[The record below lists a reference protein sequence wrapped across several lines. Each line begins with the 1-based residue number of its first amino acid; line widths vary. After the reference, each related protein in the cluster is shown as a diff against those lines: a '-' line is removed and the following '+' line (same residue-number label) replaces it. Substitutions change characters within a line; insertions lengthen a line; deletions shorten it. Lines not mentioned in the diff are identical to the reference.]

1 MGLFSSIFSSPKT
14 KAEWDKKIMELNM
27 ELARLKAQYA
37 AAKPHLKPGM
47 SHNHNW
53 HIAGIERC
61 KAELANAKI
70 QRKNAPK

>member
-1 MGLFSSIFSSPKT
+1 MIMGLFGFGGSKT
-14 KAEWDKKIMELNM
+14 KAEWDKRIMELNN

-37 AAKPHLKPGM
+37 AAKPTLKPDM
-47 SHNHNW
+47 SHDHDW
-53 HIAGIERC
+53 HKAGIERC